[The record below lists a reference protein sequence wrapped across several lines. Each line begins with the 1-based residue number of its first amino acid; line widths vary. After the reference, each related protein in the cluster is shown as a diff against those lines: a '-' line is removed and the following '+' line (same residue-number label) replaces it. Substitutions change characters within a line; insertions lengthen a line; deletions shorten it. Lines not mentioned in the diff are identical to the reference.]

1 MSADAG
7 PRREFHSRGVR
18 AAAAGP
24 HVMRTRA
31 RLWIVVVAVACGAAA
46 NAADRE
52 LVDAIGRRVRVPL
65 APHRV
70 VALAPSITE
79 TIYSIGAGDAVVGVT
94 EFTDWP
100 AEARQRPSIGGIVNP
115 SIEKVVSLRPD
126 VVIATREANH
136 MDTIDELDR
145 LGVPVF
151 VVDPQGLDG
160 VLESVRQI
168 GRALNRSGDAD
179 RLVDRLRARRDAVIA
194 GVRGFARS
202 RVLLVIWPD
211 PVTTIGRHAFITDI
225 INAAGGQSVTEDL
238 AQQYPQISLEEVL
251 RRNPDWL
258 LLPANGHQPIS
269 LADLEKR
276 PGWDRL
282 EAVRRHRVLYYD
294 ERLDHSSP
302 VAFDALEDIARQL
315 HPDAFSRR

>member
-1 MSADAG
+1 
-7 PRREFHSRGVR
+7 
-18 AAAAGP
+18 
-24 HVMRTRA
+24 MRTRS
-31 RLWIVVVAVACGAAA
+31 RLWIVAVAVACGVVAS
-46 NAADRE
+46 AADRE
-52 LVDAIGRRVRVPL
+52 LVDAMGRRVRVPST
-65 APHRV
+65 PHRV

-94 EFTDWP
+94 DFTDWP
-100 AEARQRPSIGGIVNP
+100 IEARRRPSVGGIVNP
-115 SIEKVVSLRPD
+115 SIEKLVSLRPD

-136 MDTIDELDR
+136 MDTIDALER

-179 RLVDRLRARRDAVIA
+179 RLVDRLRARRDAVITR
-194 GVRGFARS
+194 VRGFARP
-202 RVLLVIWPD
+202 RVLLVIWPE
-211 PVTTIGRHAFITDI
+211 PVTTIGRQAFITDV
-225 INAAGGQSVTEDL
+225 INLAGGQSVTEDL
-238 AQQYPQISLEEVL
+238 PQQYPQISLEEVL

-269 LADLEKR
+269 LADLEQR
-276 PGWDRL
+276 PGWDRV

-302 VAFDALEDIARQL
+302 SAFDALEDIAKQL
-315 HPDAFSRR
+315 HADAFSRP